1 MAKNTSRWDMKNWAQ
16 GESNIAQN
24 LGLSALGLH
33 FKKIT
38 TTLPTAVSNAST
50 ASATGSSG
58 NASTGGAKGAKGI
71 YNALRSVGAS
81 PAAAIGIIANAM
93 NESSLNPEAHAMDS
107 NGYMSYG
114 LWQFNAASYPD
125 ASSLVTGN
133 AAQDL
138 IRQVQYLVKVGGL
151 RAASGSTPA
160 QAAGNFA
167 ANFERCAGCQPGGA
181 QYNSRVENV
190 SAVQKEVGAG

>member
-1 MAKNTSRWDMKNWAQ
+1 MAKNTSRWDMNNWAQ
-16 GESNIAQN
+16 GESNVAQN
-24 LGLSALGLH
+24 LGLSALGLK

-50 ASATGSSG
+50 ANAASGAGG

-93 NESSLNPEAHAMDS
+93 NESSLNPEAKVRDS

-151 RAASGSTPA
+151 RAASGATPA

-167 ANFERCAGCQPGGA
+167 ANFERCAGCQPGGS
-181 QYNSRVENV
+181 QYNSRVGNV
-190 SAVQKEVGAG
+190 PTVQKAVS